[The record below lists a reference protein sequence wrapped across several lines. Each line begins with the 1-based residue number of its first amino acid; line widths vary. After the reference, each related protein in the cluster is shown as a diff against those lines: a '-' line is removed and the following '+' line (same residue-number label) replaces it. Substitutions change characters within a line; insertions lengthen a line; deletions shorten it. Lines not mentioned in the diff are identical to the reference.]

1 MELIVFSSHL
11 SWADSSPPRAKEP
24 THVCTQIQNKTS
36 ASVSR
41 IPAFKLLYKSKLSL
55 EVATFLFC
63 GRTDLLVH
71 QDKKNSRHH
80 RGKFETKNKGR
91 KKREEK
97 ERT

>member
-1 MELIVFSSHL
+1 MELIVFGSHL
-11 SWADSSPPRAKEP
+11 SRADSSLQRAKEP
-24 THVCTQIQNKTS
+24 THVCTQIQNKTTT
-36 ASVSR
+36 SVSR

-71 QDKKNSRHH
+71 QDKNSRQH

-91 KKREEK
+91 KKRGEK